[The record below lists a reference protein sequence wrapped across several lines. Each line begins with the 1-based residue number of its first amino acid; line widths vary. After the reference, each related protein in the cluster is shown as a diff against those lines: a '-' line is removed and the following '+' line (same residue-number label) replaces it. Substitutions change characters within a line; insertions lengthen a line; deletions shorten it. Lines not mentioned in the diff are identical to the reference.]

1 MQNVAERKIAM
12 FTVQELK
19 SLNELE
25 MLVYQYV
32 MEHRSAVPYM
42 RIRELATEAHV
53 STTTV
58 LHFCK
63 KMGCEGFSQFKW
75 KLKEEVGN
83 NTRDRD
89 IPDSLSELQT
99 FFWRVGTPA
108 YQERLERAAAM
119 IARTERIFMVG
130 IGNSGSIASYGAR
143 YFSNLGKFSLCVSDP
158 FYPITL
164 TDCTNAAALVF
175 SVSGEPK
182 EIIKIAQDLHQ
193 RHCALIAVTSVE
205 SSTLAQLCD
214 LTLPYYTTM
223 RRSTPENYDFT
234 SQIPAV
240 YLLESVARRVHNRL
254 NE

>member
-1 MQNVAERKIAM
+1 M
-12 FTVQELK
+12 FTAQALK

-32 MEHRSAVPYM
+32 MEHRFAVPYM

-75 KLKEEVGN
+75 KLKEEGGTN
-83 NTRDRD
+83 ARDKD
-89 IPDSLSELQT
+89 ISDSLSELQT

-108 YQERLERAAAM
+108 YQEKLENAAAI
-119 IARTERIFMVG
+119 IARMERIFMVG

-143 YFSNLGKFSLCVSDP
+143 YFSNLGKFALCVSDP
-158 FYPITL
+158 FYP
-164 TDCTNAAALVF
+164 
-175 SVSGEPK
+175 
-182 EIIKIAQDLHQ
+182 
-193 RHCALIAVTSVE
+193 
-205 SSTLAQLCD
+205 STLVKLCD

-223 RRSTPENYDFT
+223 RRNEAENYDYS
-234 SQIPAV
+234 SQIQAV
-240 YLLESVARRVHNRL
+240 YLLESLARRVHNRP

>member
-1 MQNVAERKIAM
+1 M
-12 FTVQELK
+12 FSAQELK

-32 MEHRSAVPYM
+32 TEHRSAVPYM

-75 KLKEEVGN
+75 KLKEENGM
-83 NTRDRD
+83 DSPEKD
-89 IPDSLSELQT
+89 IPDALSELQT
-99 FFWRVGTPA
+99 FFWRAGTPA
-108 YQERLERAAAM
+108 YQEKLEQAAAI
-119 IARTERIFMVG
+119 IARMERIFMVG

-143 YFSNLGKFSLCVSDP
+143 YFSNLGKFALCVSDP

-164 TDCTNAAALVF
+164 ADCSNAAALVF
-175 SVSGEPK
+175 SVSGEPQ
-182 EIIKIAQDLHQ
+182 EVIKLAHDLRQ
-193 RHCALIAVTSVE
+193 RGCTLIAVTAGE
-205 SSTLAQLCD
+205 SCTLAQVCD
-214 LTLPYYTTM
+214 LVLPYYTVI
-223 RRSTPENYDFT
+223 RRTGPENYDLT

-240 YLLESVARRVHNRL
+240 YLLESLARRVHNRL

>member
-1 MQNVAERKIAM
+1 M
-12 FTVQELK
+12 FTAQALK

-32 MEHRSAVPYM
+32 MEHRFAVPYM

-75 KLKEEVGN
+75 KLKEEGGTN
-83 NTRDRD
+83 ARDKD
-89 IPDSLSELQT
+89 ISDSLSELQT

-108 YQERLERAAAM
+108 YQEKLENAAAI
-119 IARTERIFMVG
+119 IARMERIFMVG

-143 YFSNLGKFSLCVSDP
+143 YFSNLGKFALCVSDS
-158 FYPITL
+158 FYP
-164 TDCTNAAALVF
+164 
-175 SVSGEPK
+175 
-182 EIIKIAQDLHQ
+182 
-193 RHCALIAVTSVE
+193 
-205 SSTLAQLCD
+205 STLVKLCD

-223 RRSTPENYDFT
+223 RRNEAENYDYS
-234 SQIPAV
+234 SQIQAV
-240 YLLESVARRVHNRL
+240 YLLESLARRVHNRP